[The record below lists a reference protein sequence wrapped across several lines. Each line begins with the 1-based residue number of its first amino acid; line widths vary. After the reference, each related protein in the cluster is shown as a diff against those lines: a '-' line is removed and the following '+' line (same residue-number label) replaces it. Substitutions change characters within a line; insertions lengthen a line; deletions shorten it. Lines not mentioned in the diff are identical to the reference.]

1 MHKSNLLLMA
11 TNICLH
17 FCKLLRSSLNI
28 CLEFAPPQTNQEF
41 YMKALFLLSKNLA
54 ADCRIYHKINS
65 PPPSFIYL
73 KGFSGESWNS

>member
-1 MHKSNLLLMA
+1 MRMHKTNILLMN
-11 TNICLH
+11 TSIGLH

-41 YMKALFLLSKNLA
+41 DMKALFLLSKMVA

-65 PPPSFIYL
+65 PLFYL
-73 KGFSGESWNS
+73 SKRLL